1 MSNIGPV
8 QRNPL
13 LDVEFCAGLNEPA
26 HALKS
31 EYVPQVDPVKSINK
45 TELLGDRR
53 EITPCVDAETD
64 RLVLQVVDK
73 DTREVVFQSPSEI
86 TLRLAREMRQQRVLA
101 TKLHSSV

>member
-1 MSNIGPV
+1 MSKIGPV

-13 LDVEFCAGLNEPA
+13 LNAEFYADLNEPA

-31 EYVPQVDPVKSINK
+31 EDVPQVDPVKSINK

-53 EITPCVDAETD
+53 EIQPGVDAETD

-73 DTREVVFQSPSEI
+73 DTNEVVFQSPSEV
-86 TLRLAREMRQQRVLA
+86 TLRLAREMRQQRVLS
-101 TKLHSSV
+101 TKLRS